1 MTEDEARRHDD
12 VAGARVEAE
21 RFRVSVN
28 CTCTVV

>member
-21 RFRVSVN
+21 RFRVSVS
-28 CTCTVV
+28 CTLSLG